1 MEKTRRT
8 ASFRPQFNRPAVIAL
23 ALFFA
28 GTSPPIN
35 AGEDHRNEGAVDIK
49 VAGNRLTD
57 DEGRSVRL
65 IGVSRSSL
73 EFQCHVDHATPSDLK
88 RMRAWG
94 MNAIRFTLSSALW
107 NGGCPDY
114 RKTLADTVKTALDA
128 GMYVVLAL
136 QWNAPF
142 GVPAN
147 TAAGGA
153 QYPMPDRKTDLA
165 FWRDVAGM
173 FRNDARVLFNLF
185 SEPFGVS
192 CAQWYLGGAMT
203 VNFVNDPKGKLIPG
217 AYSAIGM
224 NDLAAAVRAVAPRN
238 VIVVS
243 GIDWGYDLSCVT
255 SGYAV
260 HTDNVAYATHP
271 FDYMQKQANDW
282 DRAFGVPALTHVVLA
297 EEFGQYNCKTDYISA
312 VLETFKNYEM
322 SWLAWNWSVAGG
334 CEGPALLSDWE
345 GTPSEPYGAF
355 VRSAAIAASPLSRAP

>member
-1 MEKTRRT
+1 M
-8 ASFRPQFNRPAVIAL
+8 
-23 ALFFA
+23 
-28 GTSPPIN
+28 
-35 AGEDHRNEGAVDIK
+35 
-49 VAGNRLTD
+49 
-57 DEGRSVRL
+57 RS
-65 IGVSRSSL
+65 
-73 EFQCHVDHATPSDLK
+73 
-88 RMRAWG
+88 WG
-94 MNAIRFTLSSALW
+94 MNTIRFTLSSALW
-107 NGGCPDY
+107 NDGCADY
-114 RKTLADTVKTALDA
+114 RKNLADSVKTALDA
-128 GMYVVLAL
+128 GMYVVLSL

-142 GVPAN
+142 GAPAN
-147 TAAGGA
+147 AAAGGA

-203 VNFVNDPKGKLIPG
+203 VNFVNDPKGKLIRG

-224 NDLAAAVRAVAPRN
+224 NDLAAAVRSVAPRN

-243 GIDWGYDLSCVT
+243 GVDWGYDLSCVT
-255 SGYAV
+255 SGYAL

-282 DRAFGVPALTHVVLA
+282 DRAFGVPALTHVVMA

-312 VLETFKNYEM
+312 LIERFRKYEM

-355 VRSAAIAASPLSRAP
+355 VRSAARAASPLYQAP